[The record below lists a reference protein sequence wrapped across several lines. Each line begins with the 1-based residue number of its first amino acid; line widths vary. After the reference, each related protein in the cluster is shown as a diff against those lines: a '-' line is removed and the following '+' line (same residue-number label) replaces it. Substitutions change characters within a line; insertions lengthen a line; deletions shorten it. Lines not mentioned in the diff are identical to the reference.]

1 MKKIRLVSG
10 KQAKKA
16 YGKNKII
23 NKVDLNEEILK
34 KELGIENVE
43 ELPKEMFSIL
53 GEILLFIDSAN
64 KMEGDKNENK

>member
-1 MKKIRLVSG
+1 MKKNSSSIG
-10 KQAKKA
+10 KTSKKKA

-53 GEILLFIDSAN
+53 GGKSYYL
-64 KMEGDKNENK
+64 